1 MYCIIKLRA
10 MTILWKQTWK
20 QLVRTHINPVL
31 TCTSNERDEDLKPP
45 GKVQDLC
52 SYGVMLV
59 HTYRVLWCNWIV
71 TRGVA
76 LIKDLSPFVRV
87 LVLAEIQNYKGQD
100 VTVKVRFVQK
110 SKLILGGGTGGGRGG
125 GNNLFWNIWSYSA
138 KMPEYENYEQVEGK
152 NKLSPPPSYKAVIS
166 STSRGSFENLS
177 SFFYF
182 TFYYCE

>member
-1 MYCIIKLRA
+1 MKANVETAGAYPYQPC
-10 MTILWKQTWK
+10 
-20 QLVRTHINPVL
+20 
-31 TCTSNERDEDLKPP
+31 SDLYLKWARW
-45 GKVQDLC
+45 GLEASWQGTGLLDCHV
-52 SYGVMLV
+52 G
-59 HTYRVLWCNWIV
+59 TYQVLWCNWIV

-100 VTVKVRFVQK
+100 VKVKLRFVQK

-166 STSRGSFENLS
+166 STSRGNFENFF
-177 SFFYF
+177 SFFF
-182 TFYYCE
+182 TFYFCE